1 MAVKIAV
8 RKLALRRPSTS
19 SIGDWVFGPLAYVC
33 GFLILGIAAY
43 LGYELVAQARPAF
56 SAFGFGFI
64 TDKVWNPVTFTFG
77 ALPAIYGTLATAVI
91 ALIIAV
97 PVSQGAAIFLSEL
110 APPWLRTP
118 ASYLIETLAAI
129 PSVIFGLW
137 GLFILVPLVRD
148 PVELF
153 LGKHFH
159 WIPLFDGPPFG
170 VGILSAGIILAIMI
184 LPIITSISR
193 DIFMGV
199 PNSQREAMLALGAT
213 KWEMISRG
221 VIPYARSGLVGAII
235 LGLGRALGE
244 TMAVTMVIGNS
255 FKIGHS
261 VFDPAHTIAS
271 AIASQFPEASQ
282 GVFIASLIYL
292 ALILFVISLV
302 INVIARFLVGTLVQV
317 PGRVRE

>member
-1 MAVKIAV
+1 VATRAEARSLAI
-8 RKLALRRPSTS
+8 RKTRSAN
-19 SIGDWVFGPLAYVC
+19 IGDWLFRSVIWLCGLA
-33 GFLILGIAAY
+33 LLALAAY
-43 LGYELVAQARPAF
+43 LVWVLIDHSRPAF
-56 SAFGFGFI
+56 SEFGLGFL
-64 TDKVWNPVTFTFG
+64 TSKTWNPVTNVFG
-77 ALPAIYGTLATAVI
+77 ALPAIYGTLATALI
-91 ALIIAV
+91 ALLLAV
-97 PVSQGAAIFLSEL
+97 PISQGAALFLAEL
-110 APPWLRTP
+110 APSWLRTP

-137 GLFILVPLVRD
+137 ALFVMVPIIRD

-153 LGKHFH
+153 LGDHFS

-170 VGILSAGIILAIMI
+170 VGILSAGIILSIMI
-184 LPIITSISR
+184 LPIVTSVSR
-193 DIFMGV
+193 DIFLAV

-213 KWEMISRG
+213 RWEVISRA
-221 VIPYARSGLVGAII
+221 VIPYARSGVLGAVI

-271 AIASQFPEASQ
+271 GIASQFPEASE

-292 ALILFVISLV
+292 ALILFVISLL
-302 INVIARFLVGTLVQV
+302 INIAARVLVGTLVHV